1 MTSYIKLGDV
11 RPTSARRRLTAT
23 SERTGA
29 QLALGPAVAVS
40 HAKRSLKQADTLLSL
55 MRRGL
60 VEGSPLVR
68 ADDHDL
74 ALELALRLA
83 RYATPSEAEE

>member
-1 MTSYIKLGDV
+1 
-11 RPTSARRRLTAT
+11 
-23 SERTGA
+23 
-29 QLALGPAVAVS
+29 VAVS
-40 HAKRSLKQADTLLSL
+40 RAKRSLKQADTLLSL

-74 ALELALRLA
+74 ALLLAERRLPHVP
-83 RYATPSEAEE
+83 RRLSHR